1 MAITLAAQGE
11 ANGYGTSLAISHTA
25 TAGKLLVVF
34 FSSSGGPTV
43 TVTDNGGNV
52 WTKVGDTLD
61 SGATAHSVGQV
72 FYTFTTAAVSTI
84 TLSRTGNT
92 NWTAKVTQWT
102 GATAFVGSDLTVQ
115 PDVATVGA
123 VANDLIIGGAFYYGS
138 SGPSAPSG
146 WTGLTTSARNSAFI
160 VASAYKLATA
170 AGAQG
175 PSWTTGATAGLFA
188 LAFREGTAP
197 TFFRYN
203 GTTWVP
209 QLISMN
215 RT

>member
-1 MAITLAAQGE
+1 MAITLASQGE
-11 ANGYGTSLAISHTA
+11 ANGYGTSLAISHSA
-25 TAGKLLVVF
+25 PVGKLLVVF

-43 TVTDNGGNV
+43 AVTDNGGNT
-52 WTKVGDTLD
+52 WTKLGDTLD
-61 SGATAHSVGQV
+61 AGATAHSVGQV
-72 FYTFTTAAVSTI
+72 FYTFTTSAVSTI

-92 NWTAKVTQWT
+92 NWTAKVTQWS
-102 GATAFVGSDLTVQ
+102 GATSFVGSDLTVQ

-138 SGPSAPSG
+138 TGPSTPSG
-146 WTGLTTSARNSAFI
+146 WTGLTTATRNSAFI
-160 VASAYKLATA
+160 VASAYKIATA
-170 AGAQG
+170 TGAQG
-175 PSWTTGATAGLFA
+175 PSWTTGATAGLFTVV
-188 LAFREGTAP
+188 FREGAAP

-209 QLISMN
+209 QIISID